1 MDPSLVQQEAPMGQ
15 PFLQTA
21 NHARNRFT
29 RAWKSSRWRN
39 GRFIVSFSVIALF
52 IIIGGLGPLI
62 APYDPYQLLPGQTI
76 LQVPNLTHW
85 LGTDELGRSVLS
97 RMIYGA
103 NASLKIGIFAV
114 GFAVAG
120 GVALGL
126 TAAYYG
132 GIVDMIIMR
141 AVDFVLCL
149 PIMIVIIALVAFL
162 GSSINMLIM
171 VIGILSIPG
180 TARIVYT
187 TAISIKQA
195 PFIEAA
201 RAIGATDL
209 QIISRH
215 ILPNCIPPL
224 LVHATLSIGFVILT
238 ESGLSFLG
246 LGPPPPTPTWGQMIS
261 AGRIYFHR
269 QPVLLVSPML
279 TVSIVILALNVLGD
293 ALRDLI
299 DPRIRKA
306 VEKDK
311 VL

>member
-1 MDPSLVQQEAPMGQ
+1 MSLPLPVKETIYQIRQRMSQ
-15 PFLQTA
+15 
-21 NHARNRFT
+21 
-29 RAWKSSRWRN
+29 AWKSSRWRN
-39 GRFIVSFSVIALF
+39 SRFIVSFMVIAFF
-52 IIIGGLGPLI
+52 IIIGGLGPWI
-62 APYDPYQLLPGQTI
+62 SPNDPYKLLPGVNI
-76 LQVPNLTHW
+76 LQGPDMVHW

-103 NASLKIGIFAV
+103 NASLKIGILAV
-114 GFAVAG
+114 GFAVVG
-120 GVALGL
+120 GVAFGL

-132 GIVDMIIMR
+132 GIIDMVIMR
-141 AVDFVLCL
+141 SVDFVLCL

-162 GSSINMLIM
+162 GSSINMLIV
-171 VIGILSIPG
+171 VIGVLSIPG
-180 TARIVYT
+180 TARIIYT
-187 TAISIKQA
+187 TAISVKEA

-209 QIISRH
+209 RIIVRH

-261 AGRIYFHR
+261 AGRVYLHR
-269 QPVLLVSPML
+269 QPFLLVSPML
-279 TVSIVILALNVLGD
+279 AVSIVILALNIFGD

-299 DPRIRKA
+299 DPRIRRKI
-306 VEKDK
+306 EQDK
-311 VL
+311 KI

>member
-1 MDPSLVQQEAPMGQ
+1 MGSLQPIIQETIY
-15 PFLQTA
+15 QTK
-21 NHARNRFT
+21 HRLS

-39 GRFIVSFSVIALF
+39 SRFIVSFSVIALF
-52 IIIGGLGPLI
+52 IIIGCLGPYI
-62 APYDPYQLLPGQTI
+62 SPYDPYKLLSGVQI
-76 LQVPNLTHW
+76 LQSPDTVHW

-97 RMIYGA
+97 RIIYGA

-114 GFAVAG
+114 GFAVIG
-120 GVALGL
+120 GVILGL
-126 TAAYYG
+126 SAAYYG
-132 GIVDMIIMR
+132 GIVDMLIMR

-162 GSSINMLIM
+162 GSSINMLIV
-171 VIGILSIPG
+171 VIGVLSIPG

-209 QIISRH
+209 QIILKH

-269 QPVLLVSPML
+269 QPMLLVSPMMA
-279 TVSIVILALNVLGD
+279 VSIVILALNVLGD

-299 DPRIRKA
+299 DPRIRKK
-306 VEKDK
+306 VEADK
-311 VL
+311 

>member
-1 MDPSLVQQEAPMGQ
+1 MSSFQSVDQIRPESQSRIL
-15 PFLQTA
+15 
-21 NHARNRFT
+21 

-52 IIIGGLGPLI
+52 IIIGGLGPWI
-62 APYDPYQLLPGQTI
+62 APFDPYKLLPGQNI
-76 LQVPNLTHW
+76 LQEPNLVHW

-103 NASLKIGIFAV
+103 NASLKIGLFTVGLAV
-114 GFAVAG
+114 IG
-120 GVALGL
+120 GTAFGL

-132 GIVDMIIMR
+132 GILDMIIMR
-141 AVDFVLCL
+141 IMDLVLCL
-149 PIMIVIIALVAFL
+149 PIMIVIIAIVAFV
-162 GSSINMLIM
+162 GSSINMLII
-171 VIGILSIPG
+171 VIGLLSIPG

-195 PFIEAA
+195 PYIEAA
-201 RAIGATDL
+201 RAIGATDF
-209 QIISRH
+209 QIIVTH
-215 ILPNCIPPL
+215 IFPNCIPPL

-261 AGRIYFHR
+261 VGRIYFYR
-269 QPVLLVSPML
+269 QPLLLVSPML
-279 TVSIVILALNVLGD
+279 TISIVILALNILSD

-299 DPRIRKA
+299 DPRIRKTT
-306 VEKDK
+306 EN